1 MSLTTR
7 LQKGIYTALDSPVIE
22 ILADNVGA
30 EKVLPIFRK
39 HFTFFRCY
47 QIDSGIVS
55 VLGSPDAIP
64 SVQG

>member
-7 LQKGIYTALDSPVIE
+7 LQKGIYTAFDSPVME

-47 QIDSGIVS
+47 PFFSGIVS
-55 VLGSPDAIP
+55 V
-64 SVQG
+64 